1 MEVKLTRD
9 QKAFI
14 KQAIASGRLNRP
26 EDAVREALLL
36 WEERER
42 RRLEILAEL
51 DEAEADLKAGRY
63 TDYTRETLPDLADE
77 LKREARHLRQREF
90 GRRSR

>member
-1 MEVKLTRD
+1 MEVKHTRD

-51 DEAEADLKAGRY
+51 DEARPWCTAR
-63 TDYTRETLPDLADE
+63 DYARSQDAASERAFFETL
-77 LKREARHLRQREF
+77 
-90 GRRSR
+90 